1 MTADGSEVVRKDI
14 QVLRETIDR
23 NRDLDWKNYRD
34 GHEFT
39 LIGDS
44 KVKVSQPNEENEGD
58 YVVEMDRTGAV
69 DCDCYIATRPFG
81 RKPCRHMRAVDAHP
95 RL

>member
-1 MTADGSEVVRKDI
+1 MPADDSEAVRKHI

-23 NRDLDWKNYRD
+23 NRNLDWENYRA

-44 KVKVSQPNEENEGD
+44 KVKVSQPNEGD
-58 YVVEMDRTGAV
+58 YVVAVDPTGAV
-69 DCDCYIATRPFG
+69 DCDCYISTRPFG
-81 RKPCRHMRAVDAHP
+81 RKSCRHMRAVDAHP